1 MNAIGGGIL
10 GLLVVLVVFAPRR
23 WAALSLMAGVLY
35 LTQGQSIDLGVHIY
49 PMRLLGLVGFL
60 RVMGRGEFSWSRF
73 NRLDKSVI
81 LAYSYITLIF
91 VTRSGLGYG
100 TGSGITQV
108 SLMDKLG
115 CWIDTLFFYISCR
128 GLLVDQSDFIALLKN
143 LVFITAPYL
152 VLVSIERIT
161 SHNPLVIVGAYPDL
175 WIDGQRLRCRGSFTH
190 PSLLGTLGASFLPL
204 YIGLALTGNH
214 RFHALAGIGL
224 CLGIVFLAGSGGPVN
239 FVMLTLLAWSL
250 WTVRGNM
257 ALVRRM
263 IVIVLI
269 LLSLVMNSPIWYLP
283 SRLSSITGGD
293 GWHRSYL
300 IDVAFRNIDQWW
312 LIGMPLEGTR
322 DWFPYLVKGAV
333 DMTNQFLAH
342 GIDAGLLAML
352 LYIAMLAKAFK
363 GLGGTMASI
372 RRNTRAPGNSEL
384 LLWGLG
390 AMLAGHIANWIGI
403 TYFDQIYMVFLM
415 QLAII
420 SSLSQKYMMGL
431 ESTQTMDIN
440 DVSVHSAAKGI
451 VYSRYIN
458 NPSHLK

>member
-1 MNAIGGGIL
+1 MNTVGGTIL
-10 GLLVVLVVFAPRR
+10 GLLAVFVAIAPRR
-23 WAALSLMAGVLY
+23 WAVLSLMAGVLY

-60 RVMGRGEFSWSRF
+60 RVVGRGEFSWSKL
-73 NRLDKSVI
+73 NRLDRSVI

-91 VTRSGLGYG
+91 ITRSGLGYG

-115 CWIDTLFFYISCR
+115 CWIDTLFFYIACR
-128 GLLVDQSDFIALLKN
+128 GLLVDQSDFVVLLKS
-143 LVFITAPYL
+143 LVVIAVPYL

-161 SHNPLVIVGAYPDL
+161 GHNPLAIVGAYPDL

-204 YIGLALTGNH
+204 YIGLVLTGNH
-214 RFHALAGIGL
+214 RFHAWAGIGL
-224 CLGIVFLAGSGGPVN
+224 CLGIVFLAGSGGPMN

-263 IVIVLI
+263 IVIGLI
-269 LLSLVMNSPIWYLP
+269 LLSLAMNSPVWYLP

-300 IDVAFRNIDQWW
+300 MDVAFRNIDQWW

-352 LYIAMLAKAFK
+352 LYIAMLAEAFK
-363 GLGGTMASI
+363 SLGDAMALVRRNKRTPGGT
-372 RRNTRAPGNSEL
+372 EF

-420 SSLSQKYMMGL
+420 SSLTHKYMTGR
-431 ESTQTMDIN
+431 ESNQITDIPQ
-440 DVSVHSAAKGI
+440 VPGRAAIKGI

-458 NPSHLK
+458 SPSHLK